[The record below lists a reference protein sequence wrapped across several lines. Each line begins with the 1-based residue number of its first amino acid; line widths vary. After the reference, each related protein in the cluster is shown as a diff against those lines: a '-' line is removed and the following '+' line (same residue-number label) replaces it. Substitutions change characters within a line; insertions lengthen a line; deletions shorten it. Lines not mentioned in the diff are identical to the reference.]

1 MLYNSN
7 DTALT
12 KFRGATEKADKS
24 IDRLEN
30 TLLMCFVCENE
41 GAAELNF
48 TLYKCCGKHH
58 VCHNHH
64 NKHDLVSKLVD
75 GRGGFTTRK
84 CAHPKCLADA
94 ISPPERLDKSA
105 CALNKQVYDTLI
117 ILKDAS
123 HATKDFEKECDKE
136 RAIVL
141 NRADVRVASAEN
153 GRQQAENALELSEA
167 ARQQAEADR
176 QQAEAD
182 RQQAQDD
189 LQQAQFVA
197 PAVGN
202 KRKKAQV
209 IAEDGREA
217 WDNQQRIKK
226 ERVAERLAEREVN
239 KHNSMLADILPP
251 QCIHF
256 MGQTTYESWL
266 ADKISAAAGPSA
278 DEPADDAEDE

>member
-1 MLYNSN
+1 MLSN
-7 DTALT
+7 PNTTALI
-12 KFRGATEKADKS
+12 KYRGATEKADKS
-24 IDRLEN
+24 IDRLQN
-30 TLLMCFVCENE
+30 TLLTCFVCQIE
-41 GAAELNF
+41 GAEEPNF

-64 NKHDLVSKLVD
+64 NKHDLVSKLVE
-75 GRGGFTTRK
+75 GRGGFAARK
-84 CAHPKCLADA
+84 CAHPQCLADA

-117 ILKDAS
+117 VLKDAA

-153 GRQQAENALELSEA
+153 GRQQAEDALEVSET
-167 ARQQAEADR
+167 ARQQAEVAR
-176 QQAEAD
+176 QQAETD
-182 RQQAQDD
+182 LHQAQV
-189 LQQAQFVA
+189 VA

-209 IAEDGREA
+209 IAEDGQAA

-226 ERVAERLAEREVN
+226 DRLAERVAEREVN
-239 KHNSMLADILPP
+239 KHNSMLAQILPP
-251 QCIHF
+251 QCIRF

-266 ADKISAAAGPSA
+266 SAEISAAAGPSV
-278 DEPADDAEDE
+278 DEPADDAEDM